1 MPFDRG
7 SFSVKIL
14 RLTKDLPEDAIERF
28 NKNCAGKLDE
38 VKDEEPQIGWISGR
52 HLLERTIEEETAI
65 LGGHIYLNLRI
76 AQRKIPTSLLKAEM
90 KLEELAYIKATG
102 KPDVPRKVK
111 KDIKIFVEE
120 KRLPQM
126 VPTITGI
133 PFVIDRRDN
142 TIYLGTCS
150 RGQTDTFLA
159 MFEKTFE
166 YTPMEMSAKDLILK
180 EKINPTKYE
189 GMVLFNKDEKD
200 FVPGR
205 DFLTWLWYFSEEE
218 KGEIEVK
225 GHGKFSV
232 MIDGPLTFIADG
244 EGALEIAVK
253 KGNPLK
259 SAEAKAALK
268 VGKKIKKSKIIIAR
282 NDQTWSAG
290 FDADNFTFS
299 GITLPEGEEMEYNS
313 RFAERM
319 DSLQAFKTA
328 FVDLFYLFLNEIT
341 SAEWVKKTEKIKTW
355 VEKRE
360 TL

>member
-7 SFSVKIL
+7 SFAVKIL
-14 RLTKDLPEDAIERF
+14 KLTKDLPEDILERF

-38 VKDEEPQIGWISGR
+38 VKDEPQIGWISGR
-52 HLLERTIEEETAI
+52 HLLERNIDEETAI

-102 KPDVPRKVK
+102 KADVPRKVK
-111 KDIKIFVEE
+111 KDIKIAVEE
-120 KRLPQM
+120 KRMPQM

-133 PFVIDRRDN
+133 PFVIDKRDN
-142 TIYLGTCS
+142 TIYLGTSS
-150 RGQTDTFLA
+150 RSQADTFIA

-166 YTPMEMSAKDLILK
+166 YIPLEMTAEDLMLK

-189 GMVLFNKDEKD
+189 GMFLFNKDGKD

-218 KGEIEVK
+218 KGEVEVK

-232 MIDGPLTFIADG
+232 MLDGPLTFIADG
-244 EGALEIAVK
+244 DGALETAVK

-268 VGKKIKKSKIIIAR
+268 VGKKLKKAKIIMAR
-282 NDQTWSAG
+282 DDETWSAG
-290 FDADNFTFS
+290 FDSDNFTFS
-299 GITLPEGEEMEYNS
+299 GVTLPEGEEMEYNS
-313 RFAERM
+313 RFAERV
-319 DSLQAFKTA
+319 DSLQAFKGV
-328 FVDLFYLFLNEIT
+328 FEELFSIFIKETIST
-341 SAEWVKKTEKIKTW
+341 EWAKKIEKIKTW
-355 VEKRE
+355 IEKRE